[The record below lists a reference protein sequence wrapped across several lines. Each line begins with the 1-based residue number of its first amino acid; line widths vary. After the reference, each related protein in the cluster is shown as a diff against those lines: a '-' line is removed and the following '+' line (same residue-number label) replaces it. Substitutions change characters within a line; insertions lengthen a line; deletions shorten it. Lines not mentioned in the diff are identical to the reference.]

1 MGLLRC
7 LLGLLD
13 LLLLLYRS
21 SLQCL
26 DLELLLLLTE
36 RADGHVLCGGH
47 LSSERLGH
55 HALLL
60 LGVGGQLGRLGLRLN
75 LLLLLLLDHVLDGLC
90 MLLLEL

>member
-7 LLGLLD
+7 LLD
-13 LLLLLYRS
+13 LLLHRS

-36 RADGHVLCGGH
+36 RADGHMLCGGH
-47 LSSERLGH
+47 LPSQRLGH
-55 HALLL
+55 HALL